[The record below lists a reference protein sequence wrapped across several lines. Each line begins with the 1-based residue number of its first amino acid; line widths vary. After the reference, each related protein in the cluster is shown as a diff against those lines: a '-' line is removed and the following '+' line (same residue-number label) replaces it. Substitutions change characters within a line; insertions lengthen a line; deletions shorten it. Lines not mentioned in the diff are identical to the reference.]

1 MTRFLLIDIISW
13 ILPRKSL
20 HLAVTLLMLSL
31 AVMSAVS
38 ASAQS
43 VPDVSPVDCG
53 CLPTK
58 EEFIKIDYGKET
70 IKKIQR
76 CLKEK
81 GLFNAPAHGVKGPIT
96 IAALEKYHAQ
106 KTAVGVGASGAKPAK
121 VDCNALPS
129 KEQFVKQS
137 YDADKI
143 KIIQGCL
150 AAKGYYKG
158 AINGQKG
165 QALIDALGKSQAER
179 IVLKRA
185 TGKVSC
191 ANLPSQKTFIKGRYD
206 KKSIEIIQ
214 GCLWEKGYYTG
225 PIDGLKGP
233 LTIAALGRFSGGES
247 VLPSSIKPGGPFV
260 VFSLTNNDFEEMKAA
275 NGILDTLQELK
286 GEEYASNDELKE
298 KVRQALKEV
307 TDLYDKSLSMALNHV
322 EQLKSPILTEQDIKD
337 IKEADPDVSDTVIG
351 SLRELQDEKF
361 SEKSLLVRAVNTK
374 LNEISDP
381 YRFLLTPILKDVNG
395 LATNT
400 LPDRFFADLEAR
412 RIPAAVLKKLKR
424 IQNVEYTNSRLFV
437 NALETNIL
445 NPMKNNKEIDQ
456 AAFDMYES
464 LLLAKAAKEHLFD
477 KSKQVQWSGGS
488 SGCYLDDFSGV
499 VYGFYPFWLSGG
511 KQKLDFSALTR
522 VGYFAVTFDEK
533 GEIERHDWQPERAT
547 SFINKARQYRTKIDL
562 VIYRNDWQN
571 WSKFVAARKTS
582 FSEKLTNSIVDAVTE
597 KVTDSAMERVKTILS
612 LGSSRLPAMGD
623 GVTLFFDGYPEDTT
637 SAEFFRM
644 FVKNLHTRLRAANKL
659 LSVVLPMQAL
669 GKIAELKGDADFF
682 LILMEEPT
690 TDTKKR
696 LRQEVENLFK
706 GAERRSVL
714 RKIVPVITPAGHDF
728 DNSTEQQLKDDLIYY
743 QDNFGGV
750 GFWPLPTSRDN
761 GATEL
766 NNLVRA
772 TFALNGSQD
781 FFQSRLHRGAPWF
794 GRIVGPHRWAFR
806 ITFDILLIVLLTY
819 AVLAFWI
826 FELREIFRKYFWW
839 FVAMGALALL
849 TQTCLFLWDPYWRGK
864 TTGILALLLIAGVL
878 VTVWG
883 YVRKMKQ
890 VNLP

>member
-1 MTRFLLIDIISW
+1 MTRFILIDILSRV
-13 ILPRKSL
+13 LSRKSL
-20 HLAVTLLMLSL
+20 YLVLALQILSL
-31 AVMSAVS
+31 AVMPASSAE
-38 ASAQS
+38 
-43 VPDVSPVDCG
+43 PDVSPVDCS

-70 IKKIQR
+70 IKKIQL

-81 GLFNAPAHGVKGPIT
+81 GFFNAPAHGVKGPIT
-96 IAALEKYHAQ
+96 IAALETYQAQ
-106 KTAVGVGASGAKPAK
+106 KTAAGASGAKTAK
-121 VDCNALPS
+121 IDCNGLPS
-129 KEQFVKQS
+129 KEQFIKKE
-137 YDADKI
+137 YDSATI
-143 KIIQGCL
+143 KVIQGCL

-158 AINGQKG
+158 VIDGKKG
-165 QALIDALGKSQAER
+165 QELIDALAKSQAER
-179 IVLKRA
+179 MVLKRSA
-185 TGKVSC
+185 GKVSC
-191 ANLPSQKTFIKGRYD
+191 ANLPTQKAFIKGRYD
-206 KKSIEIIQ
+206 KKAIEIIQ

-233 LTIAALGRFSGGES
+233 LTIAALGRFSCGDSET
-247 VLPSSIKPGGPFV
+247 PSAIKPGGAFV
-260 VFSLTNNDFEEMKAA
+260 AFSLTNNDFEEMKAA

-307 TDLYDKSLSMALNHV
+307 TDQYDKSLSMVLNHV
-322 EQLKSPILTEQDIKD
+322 EQLKNPILTEQDIKE
-337 IKEADPDVSDTVIG
+337 IKEADPDVPDTVIG

-412 RIPAAVLKKLKR
+412 RIPAAVLKKLR
-424 IQNVEYTNSRLFV
+424 QIQNVEYTNSRLFV
-437 NALETNIL
+437 NALETGIL
-445 NPMKNNKEIDQ
+445 NPMKKNKEIDQ
-456 AAFDMYES
+456 ASFDIYKS

-477 KSKQVQWSGGS
+477 KSKQIQWSGGS

-499 VYGFYPFWLSGG
+499 VYGFYPFWNSGA

-533 GEIERHDWQPERAT
+533 GAIERHDWQPERAR
-547 SFINKARQYRTKIDL
+547 FIDKARQYRTYVDL
-562 VIYRNDWQN
+562 VVYRNDWQN
-571 WSKFVAARKTS
+571 WSKFVAASKTS
-582 FSEKLTNSIVDAVTE
+582 FSEKLANSIVDAVTE
-597 KVTDSAMERVKTILS
+597 KVPDSAMERVKSILS
-612 LGSSRLPAMGD
+612 FGANPLPAMGD
-623 GVTLFFDGYPEDTT
+623 GVTLFFDGYPEDAA
-637 SAEFFRM
+637 SAEFFKV
-644 FVKNLHTRLRAANKL
+644 FVKNLHTKLKTSNKL
-659 LSVVLPMQAL
+659 LSIVLPMNAL
-669 GKIAELKGDADFF
+669 GKIAELHGDVDLF
-682 LILMEEPT
+682 LIMMEEPT

-714 RKIVPVITPAGHDF
+714 RKIVPVITPASHYF

-743 QDNFGGV
+743 EDNFGGV
-750 GFWPLPTSRDN
+750 GFWPLPASRDN
-761 GATEL
+761 DAAEL
-766 NNLVRA
+766 NSLVRD
-772 TFALNGSQD
+772 TFSKNGSQD
-781 FFQSRLHRGAPWF
+781 FFQSRLQRSAPWF
-794 GRIVGPHRWAFR
+794 GRIVGPHRWALR
-806 ITFDILLIVLLTY
+806 IAFDILLFILLTY
-819 AVLAFWI
+819 AILSFWF
-826 FELREIFRKYFWW
+826 FELRDFFHKYFWW
-839 FVAMGALALL
+839 FFAMGALALL
-849 TQTCLFLWDPYWRGK
+849 IQTCLFLWDPYWRGK
-864 TTGILALLLIAGVL
+864 TTGILVLMLLMGIL